1 MNKKII
7 LKIWTMILATV
18 MVASL
23 SVVSVSAVPAEYT
36 VAEGKYEFTDFASG
50 IPTTPKFDIE
60 MEVKSIEYASDFGH
74 NGSGSLK
81 FNGSTDSRGSWG
93 RFYYTTGLTLEP
105 NTTYYVS
112 FWYYSNDTAFN
123 TTLVSQLKP
132 SGTTM
137 SDVGYSGTAT
147 KQWNKIWYTF
157 TTGSTVNNA
166 DAGKRFQIGIWNMGD
181 NKCGYI
187 DDIEV
192 AQLSSISSF
201 ENKVPDGLD
210 VVASNTC
217 NFESSIKVGDCFAV
231 QNSSAKTEV
240 SVEDAMYGEAS
251 LKYTSTANS
260 GFYVNINNIFGAD
273 TAIETG
279 KTYYL
284 SFYVYSPDVDIT
296 ISSLTITHTVQP
308 FGTLTIPAG
317 EWTKVSGLFT
327 VDESTGLN
335 SNKHLLKI
343 NVSDNGKNAVY
354 FDDFVFAK
362 LANAPAEV
370 SLTANK
376 VDYDFESHTADVT
389 FVSPVEIK
397 SSIDDIVIASPNGGT
412 VTSQTIS
419 SDKKTVTVSLSG
431 IEENTTYPISFI
443 GVVDMFDRESTVNT
457 SFATPSSMVI
467 SDVTET
473 VDSDNVTY
481 KKTIKKNSNGTMNVA
496 MIVATYDAKGVMIS
510 VGMDINNVAGGA
522 SSSVV
527 PFEVTVKKG
536 ETSEIVLMN
545 WATFTPID

>member
-36 VAEGKYEFTDFASG
+36 VAEGGYEFTDFDDG
-50 IPTTPKFDIE
+50 VLPTSKF
-60 MEVKSIEYASDFGH
+60 ASDGNRTRELSTEKAH
-74 NGSGSLK
+74 SGQYSMKINGYGYTDKDSFSK
-81 FNGSTDSRGSWG
+81 FW
-93 RFYYTTGLTLEP
+93 YTTGLTLEA

-112 FWYYSNDTAFN
+112 FWYYSDNNTFN
-123 TTLVSQLKP
+123 TTLVSKP
-132 SGTTM
+132 SGATM
-137 SDVGYSGTAT
+137 SAVGNSGTAIG
-147 KQWNKIWYTF
+147 QWNKVWYTF
-157 TTGSTVNNA
+157 TTGATVSS
-166 DAGKRFQIGIWNMGD
+166 KLFSLGIWGMGSG
-181 NKCGYI
+181 KCGYI
-187 DDIEV
+187 DDFEIAKLESAAV
-192 AQLSSISSF
+192 F
-201 ENKVPDGLD
+201 ENKVPDVLD
-210 VVASNTC
+210 VAASAIC
-217 NFESSIKVGDCFAV
+217 NLESSISVQSCFDLYDRSKATTSV
-231 QNSSAKTEV
+231 TAEV
-240 SVEDAMYGEAS
+240 ANHGEAS
-251 LKYTSTANS
+251 LKYTSTVNT
-260 GFYVNINNIFGAD
+260 GFYININNTFGAD
-273 TAIETG
+273 VAIETG
-279 KTYYL
+279 KAYYL
-284 SFYVYSPDVDIT
+284 SFYVYSPDTDVSLNVIT
-296 ISSLTITHTVQP
+296 IKSVKITDEIS
-308 FGTLTIPAG
+308 IPAG
-317 EWTKVSGLFT
+317 EWTKVSALFT
-327 VDESTGLN
+327 IDEATG
-335 SNKHLLKI
+335 SDDNKHLLKMSV
-343 NVSDNGKNAVY
+343 NDNGKNAVY